1 MKGCGNSR
9 QQAQIQGIATADRWR
24 AIAKAGKNA
33 SIGVQ
38 PESIDVAD
46 TGIAEAAAVRHA
58 IVD

>member
-38 PESIDVAD
+38 PAIDAAD